1 MRALVATGGSR
12 TVLELRD
19 VEEPT
24 PAANEALVEVRAVSI
39 NRGELRLL
47 GARPEGWRPGQD
59 VAGVVR
65 RAAASGGPA
74 EGTRVVGL
82 VDQAGWAERVAVPLS
97 RLAPLPDGVSFAAA
111 ATLPV
116 AGLTALRALRLGGML
131 LGRDVLVTGASG
143 GVGHLA
149 VQMAAR
155 SGAQVTAVIRNP
167 ERGRS
172 LRDAGDVRLVPS
184 LDGLVGQQ
192 TFDLILES
200 VGGESLTNAL
210 KLVGRDGTVAV
221 FGNSSGQEA
230 TVSFGNFGGHAHARL
245 YAFYVYESGEPPT
258 FGSDLGLMANEIA
271 AGRLRPQVGL
281 EAGWEDPLGA
291 LTALRE
297 RQLEGKAVLRVG

>member
-1 MRALVATGGSR
+1 M
-12 TVLELRD
+12 RD
-19 VEEPT
+19 VEEPS
-24 PAANEALVEVRAVSI
+24 PGANEALVEVRAVSI

-47 GARPEGWRPGQD
+47 ASRPNGWRPGQD

-65 RAAASGGPA
+65 RAATAGGPP
-74 EGTRVVGL
+74 EGTRVVGM
-82 VDQAGWAERVAVPLS
+82 VDQAGWAEHVNVSLS
-97 RLAPLPDGVSFAAA
+97 RLAPLPEGVSFAAA

-131 LGRDVLVTGASG
+131 LGRRVLVTGASG

-167 ERGRS
+167 QRGQGLS
-172 LRDAGDVRLVPS
+172 EAGDVRLVSS
-184 LDGLVGQQ
+184 LDSLVGQE

-200 VGGESLTNAL
+200 VGGESLSSAL
-210 KLVGRDGTVAV
+210 KLVGRDGTLAV
-221 FGNSSGQEA
+221 FGNSSGQDS
-230 TVSFGNFGGHAHARL
+230 TVSFGGFAGHAHARL

-281 EAGWEDPLGA
+281 EANWEEPIRA
-291 LTALRE
+291 LDALRE
-297 RQLEGKAVLRVG
+297 RQLEGKAVLRVGAP